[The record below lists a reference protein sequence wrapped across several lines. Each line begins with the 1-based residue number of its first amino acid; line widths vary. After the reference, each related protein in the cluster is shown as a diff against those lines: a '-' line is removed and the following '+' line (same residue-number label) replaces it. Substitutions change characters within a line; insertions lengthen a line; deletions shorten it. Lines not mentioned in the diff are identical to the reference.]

1 MNEERR
7 RGGLLDLLLLG
18 AAAVIV
24 LLLMVSAGGD
34 TTTTSSPTELNL
46 ALGDQEIN
54 NCYGAG
60 SCTTNAPVEVRGNG
74 NTVGVLRLCVDRDGN
89 GYQTNQ
95 PCGLGYTAVQ
105 P

>member
-1 MNEERR
+1 MNEGTR

-34 TTTTSSPTELNL
+34 ETNTTTANDNQINL
-46 ALGDQEIN
+46 FSDVQ
-54 NCYGAG
+54 NCNGAG
-60 SCTTNAPVEVRGNG
+60 SCTTNAPVNVQGDN
-74 NTVGVLRLCVDRDGN
+74 NAVGVLRLCVDRDGN